1 MAEGSDSFLDDPSY
15 SSEKARGGWRAVKYI
30 LANETFEKLASMSLI
45 ANMTVYLK
53 TKYNMNGILVVNVI
67 NIWSGSSSFTS
78 IGGAMVSDTFLGRY
92 LTLLFG
98 SISSTLGM
106 AILTLTAAVPKLR
119 PPTCIGQ
126 INCIGPKFWQLSILY
141 VGLAFVAIGAGG
153 IRPCNI
159 AFGADQFDTRTKKG
173 RMQLESFF
181 NWWKHHLD
189 VSKQMFYDPEVHLR
203 TKRFRCLEKAAIIAD
218 QSELDEQGKPKN
230 GWRLCSIQQVE
241 NLKLLLGMMPVW
253 VTGIGCFMAMDQ
265 QSTIGILQAIQT
277 NNTLGSSFKVPPGW
291 MGLSSMIAL
300 AFWIFIYE
308 IIWVLQT
315 KRITGKA
322 KRLSMTQRTNIGL
335 VFAMACSIVAALVE
349 KKRRTAALQHGSF
362 QSPMSIVMLM
372 PQFALSGLIEA
383 FAAVALMEYLTTQ
396 LPESMR
402 TGAGAIFFV
411 SLSLASYLNSILINI
426 VYKVTRKG
434 GKTAWLG
441 GPDLNQDKLERFYYL
456 MAALEALNFIY
467 FNLFARQ
474 FITNASTVSTGSE
487 GLHNNEDQTLE
498 YESPPSAFDLT
509 NSFHSYTLIKQINTP
524 AENTSNIRDK
534 QKYQGATV
542 NIFEDLSSRL
552 ATVFSSLAINLMSH
566 SPPLLKPE
574 QTKAI
579 SRIVAGANMEHL
591 NHRTTLLHLLSTV
604 CVVSS
609 SDQLYLWEGGKEEID
624 SITSAME

>member
-15 SSEKARGGWRAVKYI
+15 PSEKARGGWRAVKYI

-53 TKYNMNGILVVNVI
+53 TKYNMHGILVVNVI

-159 AFGADQFDTRTKKG
+159 AFGADQFDTSTKKG

-181 NWWKHHLD
+181 NWWYFSFTLALVIALTGVVYIQTNMSWFIGFAIPTACLFLSVVIFVIGHHAYIITKPQGCVFVDLIKVISAASRKHHLD

-362 QSPMSIVMLM
+362 QSPMSIVMLL

-487 GLHNNEDQTLE
+487 RLHNDEDQTLE
-498 YESPPSAFDLT
+498 
-509 NSFHSYTLIKQINTP
+509 
-524 AENTSNIRDK
+524 
-534 QKYQGATV
+534 
-542 NIFEDLSSRL
+542 
-552 ATVFSSLAINLMSH
+552 
-566 SPPLLKPE
+566 
-574 QTKAI
+574 
-579 SRIVAGANMEHL
+579 VA
-591 NHRTTLLHLLSTV
+591 
-604 CVVSS
+604 
-609 SDQLYLWEGGKEEID
+609 
-624 SITSAME
+624 

>member
-1 MAEGSDSFLDDPSY
+1 MAEGSDSFLDDPS
-15 SSEKARGGWRAVKYI
+15 SEKAHGGWRAVKYI
-30 LANETFEKLASMSLI
+30 LANETFEKVASMSLI

-141 VGLAFVAIGAGG
+141 VGLTFVAIGAGG

-181 NWWKHHLD
+181 NWWYFSFTLALVIALTGVVYIQTNMSWFIVISAASRKHHLD

-362 QSPMSIVMLM
+362 QSPMSIVMLL

-396 LPESMR
+396 LSESMR
-402 TGAGAIFFV
+402 TSAGAIFFV

-426 VYKVTRKG
+426 VYKVTSKG

-456 MAALEALNFIY
+456 VAALEALNFIY

-487 GLHNNEDQTLE
+487 CLHNNEDQTLE
-498 YESPPSAFDLT
+498 V
-509 NSFHSYTLIKQINTP
+509 
-524 AENTSNIRDK
+524 
-534 QKYQGATV
+534 G
-542 NIFEDLSSRL
+542 
-552 ATVFSSLAINLMSH
+552 
-566 SPPLLKPE
+566 
-574 QTKAI
+574 
-579 SRIVAGANMEHL
+579 
-591 NHRTTLLHLLSTV
+591 
-604 CVVSS
+604 
-609 SDQLYLWEGGKEEID
+609 
-624 SITSAME
+624 

>member
-1 MAEGSDSFLDDPSY
+1 MAEGSDSFLDDPS
-15 SSEKARGGWRAVKYI
+15 SEKAHGGWRAVKYI
-30 LANETFEKLASMSLI
+30 LANETFEKVASMSLI

-141 VGLAFVAIGAGG
+141 VGLTFVAIGAGG

-181 NWWKHHLD
+181 NWWYFSFTLALVIALTGVVYIQTNMSWFIGFHSNCLPFLVRCDFSASRKHHLD

-362 QSPMSIVMLM
+362 QSPMSIVMLL

-396 LPESMR
+396 LSESMR
-402 TGAGAIFFV
+402 TSAGAIFFV

-426 VYKVTRKG
+426 VYKVTSKG

-456 MAALEALNFIY
+456 VAALEALNFIY

-487 GLHNNEDQTLE
+487 CLHNNEDQTLE
-498 YESPPSAFDLT
+498 V
-509 NSFHSYTLIKQINTP
+509 
-524 AENTSNIRDK
+524 
-534 QKYQGATV
+534 G
-542 NIFEDLSSRL
+542 
-552 ATVFSSLAINLMSH
+552 
-566 SPPLLKPE
+566 
-574 QTKAI
+574 
-579 SRIVAGANMEHL
+579 
-591 NHRTTLLHLLSTV
+591 
-604 CVVSS
+604 
-609 SDQLYLWEGGKEEID
+609 
-624 SITSAME
+624 